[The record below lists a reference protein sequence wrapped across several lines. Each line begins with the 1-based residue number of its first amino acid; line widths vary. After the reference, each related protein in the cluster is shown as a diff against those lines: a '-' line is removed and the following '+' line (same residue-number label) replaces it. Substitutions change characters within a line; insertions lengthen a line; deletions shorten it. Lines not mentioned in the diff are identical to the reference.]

1 MAKEKRGDLELPT
14 IDIEYLELERLLNLK
29 LEGDMTRLDEILA
42 NIKGEVKL
50 YNEHEG
56 VVSIEMKDTNRPDLW
71 SVEGLSRALR
81 GYLNQEKG
89 LKQYATGKPA
99 IEVCVNA
106 KLYGIRPFIA
116 CSVVKDIHL
125 TDPIIRGLMH
135 LQDKLDRTYGRS
147 RQKTSIG
154 MYNLDLITPPL
165 EYTVAKPT
173 EASFIPLG
181 FTEKMTLAEIIERHP
196 KGIEY
201 GDIVKKHPVYPILL
215 DEKGNVLSFPPIINS
230 NDLGK
235 VVEGTRNL
243 LVEVTGTMQKTVL
256 NTLNLVTSAL
266 VDRGGKPY
274 SATIRYPQN
283 SDYTDE
289 EVVTPDFGGRS
300 MDLSVNYTNKLLGL
314 KLSAH
319 QISELLQTAG
329 LGIEKTYTDSVE
341 VLVPC
346 YRVDV
351 MHQVDLIEDVA
362 IAYGYN
368 NIEPLWRELA
378 TTGRAKSDQHL
389 INIAR
394 ELMVGLGY
402 QEILTYT
409 LTNQENLFE
418 KMNTQRNRNVELANP
433 KVVTMTCLR
442 NWLLPSL
449 MEFLS
454 NNQSVE
460 FPQKIFELGKVTLID
475 ESKET
480 KTRDEE
486 WLCAATAH
494 ANSNFSEIKSALDA
508 FMNNFGVEWKIKETT
523 HPSFIDGRAG
533 KVIAAGSE
541 VGVVGEVNP
550 LVLEAWKLE
559 NPLAA
564 LEVNL
569 QKILDTKLYEG
580 RKTKA

>member
-1 MAKEKRGDLELPT
+1 MPT
-14 IDIEYLELERLLNLK
+14 IDVEYQELERLLG
-29 LEGDMTRLDEILA
+29 LELQGDMARLDEILVY
-42 NIKGEVKL
+42 IKGEVKL
-50 YNEHEG
+50 YSEREG

-81 GYLNQEKG
+81 GYLNQQKG
-89 LKQYATGKPA
+89 LKQYAAGKPA
-99 IEVCVNA
+99 IEVNVNA
-106 KLYGIRPFIA
+106 KLYNIRPFIC

-135 LQDKLDRTYGRS
+135 LQDKLDKTYGRS

-154 MYNLDLITPPL
+154 IYNIDLITPPL
-165 EYTVAKPT
+165 EYTVAKPNDV
-173 EASFIPLG
+173 SFVPLG
-181 FTEKMTLAEIIERHP
+181 FTEKMSLAEILERHP

-201 GDIVKKHPVYPILL
+201 GDIVKKHPVYPMLF
-215 DEKGNVLSFPPIINS
+215 DSKGNVLSFPPIINS

-235 VVEGTRNL
+235 VTEETRNL
-243 LVEVTGTMQKTVL
+243 LVEVTGTMHKTVL

-266 VDRGGKPY
+266 IDRGGKAY
-274 SATIRYPQN
+274 SATIHYPQE
-283 SDYTDE
+283 SEYPE
-289 EVVTPDFGGRS
+289 KEVVTPDFSSRCLS
-300 MDLSVNYTNKLLGL
+300 LSVEYTNKLLGL

-319 QISELLQTAG
+319 RISELLLTAG
-329 LGIEKTYTDSVE
+329 LGIEKTQADSVE

-368 NIEPLWRELA
+368 NIEPRWRELA
-378 TTGRAKSDQHL
+378 TTGRAKLDQRL
-389 INIAR
+389 IDIAR

-418 KMNTQRNRNVELANP
+418 KMNTQKTKNVELANP
-433 KVVTMTCLR
+433 KVATMTCLR
-442 NWLLPSL
+442 NWLLPSI

-460 FPQKIFELGKVTLID
+460 FPQKIFELGKVTLPD
-475 ESKET
+475 EAKET
-480 KTRDEE
+480 RTRDEE

-494 ANSNFSEIKSALDA
+494 ANANFTEIKSDLDA
-508 FMNNFGVEWKIKETT
+508 FFANFGVDWKIKETA
-523 HPSFIDGRAG
+523 HPSFIEGRIG
-533 KVIAAGSE
+533 KII
-541 VGVVGEVNP
+541 VGDVEIGIIGEVNP

-559 NPLAA
+559 NPVAA
-564 LEVNL
+564 FEINL
-569 QKILDTKLYEG
+569 QRILAK
-580 RKTKA
+580 